1 MINHALLSGL
11 PTTICCLYRG
21 GGGGVCVFVCVC
33 VHTRMCVFVCMG
45 HVFVCARR
53 EVEVRYQRSDIVC
66 KAPEVI
72 SGPSVLDIT
81 YYNHCSGFRFTH
93 TKRTIN
99 RSEYRAIHMTLRYK
113 TTYWLTGENY
123 QYIKRRGLR

>member
-1 MINHALLSGL
+1 M
-11 PTTICCLYRG
+11 
-21 GGGGVCVFVCVC
+21 CVFVCVC

-99 RSEYRAIHMTLRYK
+99 RSEYRAIHMTLRY
-113 TTYWLTGENY
+113 ENNLLVNWRKLP
-123 QYIKRRGLR
+123 YI